1 MKNSLEDV
9 GNHLIEQLEILKDRD
24 IRGEDLKEEIA
35 RAGAMSSLAGKLIE
49 AGELALAASRLGYEL
64 GAHSTRRMP
73 KLLGLDGQ

>member
-1 MKNSLEDV
+1 MKNTLEDV

-24 IRGEDLKEEIA
+24 IRGDDLKEEIA

-49 AGELALAASRLGYEL
+49 AGELALKASRLGYEL
-64 GAHSTRRMP
+64 GTHSSRKLP

>member
-1 MKNSLEDV
+1 MKNTLEDV

-24 IRGEDLKEEIA
+24 IRGDDLKEEIA

-49 AGELALAASRLGYEL
+49 AGELALQASRLGYEL
-64 GAHSTRRMP
+64 GTHSSRKLP